1 MQLFKRALRDARH
14 HPGGQALKIGAEYIS
29 DQLWLTDSL
38 LLIWNGVAALPVI
51 FEEALE
57 GCDGIGII
65 GADVE
70 FR

>member
-1 MQLFKRALRDARH
+1 MGDKLC
-14 HPGGQALKIGAEYIS
+14 
-29 DQLWLTDSL
+29 LTGSL
-38 LLIWNGVAALPVI
+38 LLKWNGVAALPVI

-65 GADVE
+65 CADIE